1 MNFNLKLKNMKL
13 FLLSLT
19 FTTLFAT
26 SGVAQSCTPGS
37 NYADSTYGVWPSP
50 TTNFPAALVGVPYT
64 TDINFK
70 VPTTITEEI
79 GAAIPEAAKLVGT
92 PIQSF
97 KITNVAG
104 LPAGFS
110 YACNISSCE
119 YLGGSNGCANVY
131 GTSTEP
137 AGSYP
142 ASIDFDITVLVSLLP
157 GIPPVPVT
165 QSTSFDG
172 YSIELGTAGTIEQI
186 IAPITVSPNPAN
198 DEIKIE
204 GITTSMKANQ
214 ISILN
219 IEGKVV
225 AERQI
230 KDVLNT
236 TFDLSALK
244 AGIYFVNVSHAS
256 GNKTVKFIKQ

>member
-1 MNFNLKLKNMKL
+1 MKL
-13 FLLSLT
+13 LLLSLT
-19 FTTLFAT
+19 FVAFT
-26 SGVAQSCTPGS
+26 SIYVGAQSCTPGT
-37 NYADSTYGVWPSP
+37 NFADSSYGVWPSV
-50 TTNFPAALVGVPYT
+50 TTNFPAAVINAFYT

-70 VPTTITEEI
+70 VPSTVTDDIVAVVPLASI
-79 GAAIPEAAKLVGT
+79 ALGSD
-92 PIQSF
+92 IQSF
-97 KITNVAG
+97 KIISVVG
-104 LPAGFS
+104 LPAGFL

-119 YLGGSNGCANVY
+119 YPGGANGCANIY
-131 GTSTEP
+131 GTSNAP

-142 ASIDFDITVLVSLLP
+142 VSIEIEATIDFFG
-157 GIPPVPVT
+157 GIDVPA
-165 QSTSFDG
+165 SFEG
-172 YSIELGTAGTIEQI
+172 YSILLGTAGSIEQI

-198 DEIKIE
+198 NEIKIE
-204 GITTSMKANQ
+204 GITASMKANQ

-225 AERQI
+225 AEREI

>member
-1 MNFNLKLKNMKL
+1 MKL
-13 FLLSLT
+13 LLLSLIFVV
-19 FTTLFAT
+19 FTANNL
-26 SGVAQSCTPGS
+26 VAQSCTPDTS
-37 NYADSTYGVWPSP
+37 FQDSTYGVWPSV
-50 TTNFPAALVGVPYT
+50 TTNFPAAFISVPYT

-70 VPTTITEEI
+70 VPSTITADI
-79 GAAIPEAAKLVGT
+79 VAVVPDAANFEGS

-97 KITNVAG
+97 KIIGVTG
-104 LPAGFS
+104 LPTGFL
-110 YACNISSCE
+110 YACNVSSCQ
-119 YLGGSNGCANVY
+119 YLGGSNGCANIY
-131 GTSTEP
+131 GTSVAP

-142 ASIDFDITVLVSLLP
+142 VSIDVEVTILISLIP
-157 GIPPVPVT
+157 GFPTPVPVE
-165 QSTSFDG
+165 TSFDG
-172 YSIELGTAGTIEQI
+172 YSIELGNAGTIEQI

-198 DEIKIE
+198 NEIKIE
-204 GITTSMKANQ
+204 GITASIKANQ

-225 AERQI
+225 AEREI

-256 GNKTVKFIKQ
+256 GNKTVKFIKL

>member
-1 MNFNLKLKNMKL
+1 MKL
-13 FLLSLT
+13 LLLSLT
-19 FTTLFAT
+19 FVAFT
-26 SGVAQSCTPGS
+26 SIYVGAQSCTPGT
-37 NYADSTYGVWPSP
+37 NFADSSYGVWPSV
-50 TTNFPAALVGVPYT
+50 TTNFPAAVINAFYT

-70 VPTTITEEI
+70 VPSTVTDDIVAVVPLASI
-79 GAAIPEAAKLVGT
+79 ALGSD
-92 PIQSF
+92 IQSF
-97 KITNVAG
+97 KIISVVG
-104 LPAGFS
+104 LPAGFL

-119 YLGGSNGCANVY
+119 YPGGANGCANIY
-131 GTSTEP
+131 GTSNAP

-142 ASIDFDITVLVSLLP
+142 VSIEIEATIDFFG
-157 GIPPVPVT
+157 GIDVPA
-165 QSTSFDG
+165 SFEG
-172 YSIELGTAGTIEQI
+172 YSILLGTAGSIEQI

-198 DEIKIE
+198 NEIKIE
-204 GITTSMKANQ
+204 GITASMKANQ

-225 AERQI
+225 AEREI

-236 TFDLSALK
+236 TFDLSAVK

>member
-1 MNFNLKLKNMKL
+1 MKL
-13 FLLSLT
+13 LLLSLT
-19 FTTLFAT
+19 FAVFTANNL
-26 SGVAQSCTPGS
+26 GAQSCTPGS
-37 NYADSTYGVWPSP
+37 NFADSTYGVWPSV
-50 TTNFPAALVGVPYT
+50 TTNFPAALVSVPYT

-70 VPTTITEEI
+70 VPSTITADIVEV
-79 GAAIPEAAKLVGT
+79 IPEAEPVLGSA
-92 PIQSF
+92 IQSF
-97 KITNVAG
+97 KITNVSG

-110 YACNISSCE
+110 YVCNISSCE
-119 YLGGSNGCANVY
+119 YLGGSNGCANIY
-131 GTSTEP
+131 GTSTAS

-142 ASIDFDITVLVSLLP
+142 VAIEFDITVLISLIP
-157 GIPPVPVT
+157 GFPPVPLP

-172 YSIELGTAGTIEQI
+172 YSIELGNAGTIEQI
-186 IAPITVSPNPAN
+186 IAPISVSPNPAN
-198 DEIKIE
+198 NEIKIE
-204 GITTSMKANQ
+204 GITASMKANQ

-225 AERQI
+225 AEREI

-236 TFDLSALK
+236 TFDLSAVK

>member
-1 MNFNLKLKNMKL
+1 MKL

-19 FTTLFAT
+19 FITLFAT
-26 SGVAQSCTPGS
+26 SGVAQSCTPGT
-37 NYADSTYGVWPSP
+37 NFADSLYGVWPSP
-50 TTNFPAALVGVPYT
+50 SVGFPLATVNVDYS

-70 VPTTITEEI
+70 VP
-79 GAAIPEAAKLVGT
+79 AAIDDELVAVVPEAALLNGNA
-92 PIQSF
+92 IISF
-97 KITNVAG
+97 KLLSVTG
-104 LPAGFS
+104 LPDS
-110 YACNISSCE
+110 ITYACNLPDCE
-119 YLGGSNGCANVY
+119 YLGGANGCASLQGTPSLVGSFPFVINV
-131 GTSTEP
+131 S
-137 AGSYP
+137 
-142 ASIDFDITVLVSLLP
+142 VLVASFFGNVPLT
-157 GIPPVPVT
+157 IP
-165 QSTSFDG
+165 FDG
-172 YSIELGTAGTIEQI
+172 YTIEVGLAGTIEQI
-186 IAPITVSPNPAN
+186 ISPITVSPNPAN

>member
-1 MNFNLKLKNMKL
+1 MKL

-19 FTTLFAT
+19 FITLFAT
-26 SGVAQSCTPGS
+26 SGVAQSCTPGT
-37 NYADSTYGVWPSP
+37 NFADSLYGVWPSP
-50 TTNFPAALVGVPYT
+50 SVGFPLATVNVDYS

-70 VPTTITEEI
+70 VP
-79 GAAIPEAAKLVGT
+79 AAIDDELVAVVPAAFAFNGNA
-92 PIQSF
+92 IISF
-97 KITNVAG
+97 KLLSVTG
-104 LPAGFS
+104 LPAGIT
-110 YACNISSCE
+110 YACNLPDCE
-119 YLGGSNGCANVY
+119 YLCGANVCAILQ
-131 GTSTEP
+131 GTPQAE
-137 AGSYP
+137 GSYP
-142 ASIDFDITVLVSLLP
+142 FEIEVSVLVASSFGNVPLT
-157 GIPPVPVT
+157 IP
-165 QSTSFDG
+165 FDG
-172 YSIELGTAGTIEQI
+172 YTIEVGLAGTIEQI
-186 IAPITVSPNPAN
+186 ISPITVSPNPAN

-204 GITTSMKANQ
+204 VITTSMKANQ

>member
-1 MNFNLKLKNMKL
+1 MKL

-26 SGVAQSCTPGS
+26 SGVAQSCSPGS
-37 NYADSTYGVWPSP
+37 NYADSLYGVWPSP
-50 TTNFPAALVGVPYT
+50 SVGFPIATVNVAYS

-70 VPTTITEEI
+70 VPDQIDDELVAVVPD
-79 GAAIPEAAKLVGT
+79 AALLNGSNI
-92 PIQSF
+92 ISF
-97 KITNVAG
+97 ELLSVTG
-104 LPAGFS
+104 LPAGIT
-110 YACNISSCE
+110 YACNLPDCE
-119 YLGGSNGCANVY
+119 YPGGANGCAILQ
-131 GTSTEP
+131 GTP
-137 AGSYP
+137 QAVGSYP
-142 ASIDFDITVLVSLLP
+142 FVIEVSVLVETLFGPFPLT
-157 GIPPVPVT
+157 IP
-165 QSTSFDG
+165 FDG
-172 YSIELGTAGTIEQI
+172 YTIEVGLAGTIEQI
-186 IAPITVSPNPAN
+186 ISPITVSPNPAN